1 MGNKKM
7 RKCISHFTQQTADIL
22 LLQSSNVMRMSMFI
36 QHLLQFGLKG
46 YIYIYIYI
54 YIYMYARAMKHG
66 QQAIIQFWQLV
77 SQVNCSYNVPTF
89 YEESDQRL
97 V

>member
-1 MGNKKM
+1 M

-46 YIYIYIYI
+46 YIHTYIYIYI
-54 YIYMYARAMKHG
+54 YIYMYARAMQHG
-66 QQAIIQFWQLV
+66 QQAIVQIWQLV
-77 SQVNCSYNVPTF
+77 S
-89 YEESDQRL
+89 
-97 V
+97 